1 MTKDAKNVFD
11 YSGKKKIWFLI
22 SLALIAVIIVVTII
36 KGVEVAIEFKGGTII
51 SYSYEGDAQV
61 TDVQKDIEDLLNTP
75 VTIQEGENLASSS
88 NSVSISFSYDQGLT
102 ADKQNSLTELLQEK
116 FPDNKFEILD
126 SNDVNPTSGK
136 EFLAKCI
143 IASALAAIL
152 IIVYIGFR
160 FKQISGWSAGVC
172 AVLALIHNLIFV
184 FGTFVVMG
192 YEINANFIAVI
203 LTILGYSVND
213 TIVVYDRI
221 RENTGLMPKAS
232 VAEIVNISTSQS
244 MRRSLRTSITTI
256 STMLIVS
263 IVASVYHVNSI
274 LSFSIPMIIGMVAG
288 TYASLFIASPL
299 WVWWNERKSSK
310 KSKK

>member
-172 AVLALIHNLIFV
+172 AVLALIHNLVFV

-274 LSFSIPMIIGMVAG
+274 LSFSIPMIIGMTAG